1 MNTVRGNAFAK
12 LNLTLDIVGKEN
24 GYHLLDS
31 LVVTVSLCDKV
42 VLKAR
47 KDSFSRITMH
57 GCGSEAI
64 PPEKNNALRAAE
76 AFSETFGTK
85 GADITVYKNIPIGAG
100 MGGSSADAAAVLLGM
115 KKLYDIADNSAVF
128 ALADSLGSD
137 VKYLLTGGLARMRGK
152 GDVLT
157 PLGPCPDLWFLVI
170 VPDAGVSS
178 GECYAEYDR
187 LGESFSPV
195 TERATSLLE
204 AGDIRHAARYFSDHL
219 YSAAKNLQPIVEK
232 AYLAAKGFSPLG
244 AAMTGSGSAAFAL
257 FETRELAE
265 WAQSRYRGKGR
276 ALVVKSVDPRTIKRS
291 KNPFVLSEGK
301 GEGE

>member
-1 MNTVRGNAFAK
+1 MNTVRGCAFAK

-24 GYHLLDS
+24 GYHMLDS
-31 LVVTVSLCDKV
+31 LVLTVDLCDKV
-42 VLKAR
+42 VLKKR
-47 KDSFSRITMH
+47 KDPTSRVVMH
-57 GCGSEAI
+57 GCGSESI

-76 AFSETFGTK
+76 AFSEAFGTN
-85 GADITVYKNIPIGAG
+85 GADITVYKNIPVGAG

-115 KKLYDIADNSAVF
+115 KKLYDIADISAVS

-137 VKYLLTGGLARMRGK
+137 TKYLLTGGLARMRGK
-152 GDVLT
+152 GGTLT
-157 PLGPCPDLWFLVI
+157 PLGPCPDLWFLAI
-170 VPDAGVSS
+170 VPEKGVSS
-178 GECYAEYDR
+178 GECYAEFDR

-195 TERATSLLE
+195 TERAASLLK
-204 AGDIRHAARYFSDHL
+204 AGDIRHAARYFSNHL
-219 YSAAKNLQPIVEK
+219 YGAAKNLQPAVEK

-265 WAQSRYRGKGR
+265 WAQSRYRGKGK
-276 ALVVKSVDPRTIKRS
+276 AIVMKSIDPRTFKRS
-291 KNPFVLSEGK
+291 KNPFVLSEGE